1 MATPEETRI
10 RIKEMRERIFKEGDK
25 DSFEND
31 IKKSTAQPLIP
42 KKEEIP
48 KEDELA
54 IEKAKIVQKNEISAG
69 SKNPVEAVD
78 QSFSDK
84 FQQSDDKISELS
96 ANIHEKQPNLLW
108 ILKIS
113 KEISRQHCLTELK
126 IMKQKIILK
135 LSRWRTF

>member
-54 IEKAKIVQKNEISAG
+54 IEKAKIVQKNETSAG

-78 QSFSDK
+78 KNFSDK
-84 FQQSDDKISELS
+84 FEKSDDKISELS
-96 ANIHEKQPNLLW
+96 L
-108 ILKIS
+108 IS
-113 KEISRQHCLTELK
+113 SNRIYFGS
-126 IMKQKIILK
+126 
-135 LSRWRTF
+135 

>member
-54 IEKAKIVQKNEISAG
+54 IEKSKIVQKNEISAS

-78 QSFSDK
+78 KSFSDQFEK
-84 FQQSDDKISELS
+84 SDYRTSELS
-96 ANIHEKQPNLLW
+96 TQIQEKTTGFTL
-108 ILKIS
+108 
-113 KEISRQHCLTELK
+113 
-126 IMKQKIILK
+126 
-135 LSRWRTF
+135 